1 MNEQRNIWGLMS
13 AVCLHIKEEDKM
25 KTINKEQLQIFA
37 SYMEDEI
44 PLSVIEEFIKAKARV
59 KELEMLEFLNP
70 APLELNA

>member
-1 MNEQRNIWGLMS
+1 
-13 AVCLHIKEEDKM
+13 M

-59 KELEMLEFLNP
+59 KELEMLELLNP

>member
-1 MNEQRNIWGLMS
+1 
-13 AVCLHIKEEDKM
+13 M